1 MTGQDFLTQA
11 PLNQDQINQ
20 LLGYPCSFPEIQ
32 QLRRQELANYHL
44 DGLYSAGD
52 TIIDN
57 LNILGL
63 GYVGL
68 VVLVIKNQRQFALK
82 IRRTNSKKDNLQA
95 EAKALKQVNELD
107 IAPQLYQASNNQV
120 NELDIAPQLYQ
131 ASNNFIL
138 MEYVIGQPFLE
149 WLKMAIADHNRQPIY
164 TVLDSLLEQAFQ
176 LDQIGLDRDDM
187 KCITK
192 DVIVTSEMCPVLL
205 DFSGAS
211 GDRRPQNVTA
221 LVQGLFW
228 GSVVANYLK
237 PIFPH
242 CTQDIFL
249 PYLRRYKAKPNRGN
263 FTALKKAI
271 SLSSS
276 NL

>member
-1 MTGQDFLTQA
+1 MTGQHSLESTLLTTEQV
-11 PLNQDQINQ
+11 NQ
-20 LLGYPCSFPEIQ
+20 LLNYPNGSLEIL
-32 QLRRQELANYHL
+32 QLRQRELATYHL
-44 DGLYSAGD
+44 DGLYAVGNKA
-52 TIIDN
+52 IGN
-57 LNILGL
+57 LQILGL

-68 VVLVIKNQRQFALK
+68 VVLATKNQQHFALK
-82 IRRTNSKKDNLQA
+82 IRRTNSKKANLQA
-95 EAKALKQVNELD
+95 EATALKQANQLG
-107 IAPQLYQASNNQV
+107 IAPQIYQAS
-120 NELDIAPQLYQ
+120 D
-131 ASNNFIL
+131 NFIL

-149 WLKMAIADHNRQPIY
+149 WLQRAIADKNHKAIH

-192 DVIVTSEMCPVLL
+192 DVIVTKKGQPVLL

-228 GSVVANYLK
+228 GSVIANYLK
-237 PIFPH
+237 PLFPY
-242 CTQDIFL
+242 CNPDLLL
-249 PYLRRYKAKPNRGN
+249 PNLRLYKAQPHLSN
-263 FTALKKAI
+263 FMALKQAI
-271 SLSSS
+271 NLSSS